1 MRAHYLTLPKILI
14 ANKRRK
20 TDYRKRFQ
28 SLPLKSSAA
37 LSTESHRVSFI
48 QSITFLSCQINHT
61 RKRFFLSCSAA
72 NKKSGSQLNKKTQTT
87 QSQADY
93 LLPSLNHCL
102 PLFQV
107 IVKRHSSEFF
117 FLSVGISNKVKLYFC
132 TENSKPG
139 FDFLARN
146 RSSMTHET
154 TSRTLPISRASAE
167 NFQPRCT
174 STLIYFRFRLICLIG
189 LCQEKCT
196 TVPQ

>member
-93 LLPSLNHCL
+93 LLPSLNHCVPCSKL
-102 PLFQV
+102 LSRGIRVHFFSSAQV
-107 IVKRHSSEFF
+107 SQTKRNCISAPRIRSRVSISS
-117 FLSVGISNKVKLYFC
+117 LV
-132 TENSKPG
+132 TDP
-139 FDFLARN
+139 
-146 RSSMTHET
+146 
-154 TSRTLPISRASAE
+154 RTLPISRASAE

-174 STLIYFRFRLICLIG
+174 STLIYFRFRLVCLIG
-189 LCQEKCT
+189 LCQGKCT

>member
-93 LLPSLNHCL
+93 LLPSLNHCV

-107 IVKRHSSEFF
+107 IVKRHSSAFFPQRRYLKQSEIVFLYREFEA
-117 FLSVGISNKVKLYFC
+117 G
-132 TENSKPG
+132 
-139 FDFLARN
+139 
-146 RSSMTHET
+146 
-154 TSRTLPISRASAE
+154 
-167 NFQPRCT
+167 
-174 STLIYFRFRLICLIG
+174 FRFPRS
-189 LCQEKCT
+189 
-196 TVPQ
+196 